1 MEIEWLKFRVSPEL
15 REKFIQMEEE
25 LWTPMLR
32 QCPGFLG
39 KEIWINPEVPEEVA
53 IVIRW
58 QTYQDWKAVPKELID
73 ATEAKF
79 ARSMGENSYQML
91 ESLAYQL
98 RKFPTISSVQ

>member
-25 LWTPMLR
+25 IWTSMLAK
-32 QCPGFLG
+32 CPGFLG

-58 QTYQDWKAVPKELID
+58 RTLQEWQSVPQELLES
-73 ATEAKF
+73 TEAEF
-79 ARSMGENSYQML
+79 ARSMGENSYQMV
-91 ESLAYQL
+91 ESFAYQL
-98 RKFPTISSVQ
+98 RKFPTRS